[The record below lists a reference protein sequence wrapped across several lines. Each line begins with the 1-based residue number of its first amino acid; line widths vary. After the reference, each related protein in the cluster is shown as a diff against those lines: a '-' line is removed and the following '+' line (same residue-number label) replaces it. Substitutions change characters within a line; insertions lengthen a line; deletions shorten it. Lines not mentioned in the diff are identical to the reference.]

1 MKPSAVI
8 VVKHDGTADTVFTG
22 DVAEARVQ
30 FRSIKKGQP
39 IPGAQEVICL
49 SARGNEGRWKWK
61 NNQPISEPEPESK
74 PRRGRPPKF
83 PE

>member
-8 VVKHDGTADTVFTG
+8 IVKHDGTADTVFTG
-22 DVAEARVQ
+22 DVAEARSQ
-30 FRSIKKGQP
+30 FRAIKKGEP
-39 IPGAQEVICL
+39 ILGAAEVICL

-61 NNQPISEPEPESK
+61 NNQTISEPKPAPP
-74 PRRGRPPKF
+74 PRRGHPPKY